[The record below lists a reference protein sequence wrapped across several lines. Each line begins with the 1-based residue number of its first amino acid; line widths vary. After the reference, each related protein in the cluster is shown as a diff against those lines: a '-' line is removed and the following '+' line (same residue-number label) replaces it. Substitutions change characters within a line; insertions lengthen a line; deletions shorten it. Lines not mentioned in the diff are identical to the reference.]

1 MTHARMRGLSIAG
14 FVIIAVALVVVSV
27 AWRPGPPAPRPA
39 NQRPTL
45 LLLTSLPLVFGENFS
60 VRQNG
65 SAALRAIKERYRVVP
80 ISVTDPAELAKGS
93 MLLMAQPQAQPAEDL
108 VALDRWVHQGG
119 RVLLLADPLLEWPS
133 DRPLGDPLQPA
144 PMFTDTGLL
153 LHWGLQLDAP
163 DHPGDRKGEL
173 GGFNIVTAS
182 PGLLS
187 GSCRISA
194 DRLVAHCRVGKGR
207 ATIVAD
213 ADFLDADRLG
223 PGASHNLNG
232 LVAELASLESAP
244 IR

>member
-1 MTHARMRGLSIAG
+1 MTRARKRVMLIVG
-14 FVIIAVALVVVSV
+14 FAIIAAALLAIFIARQPS
-27 AWRPGPPAPRPA
+27 PPAARPP

-45 LLLTSLPLVFGENFS
+45 LLLTSLPLVFGEGFS
-60 VRQNG
+60 LQQNG
-65 SAALRAIKERYRVVP
+65 SPALKALKQRYRVVP
-80 ISVTDPAELAKGS
+80 ISVTSPPELAKGS

-108 VALDRWVHQGG
+108 VALDRWVHRGG
-119 RVLLLADPLLEWPS
+119 RMLLLADPLLEWPS
-133 DRPLGDPLQPA
+133 DRPLGDPLRPA

-163 DHPGDRKGEL
+163 DQPGARKGEL

-223 PGASHNLNG
+223 PGGSHNLDG
-232 LVAELASLESAP
+232 LLAELASLESV
-244 IR
+244 

>member
-1 MTHARMRGLSIAG
+1 MTHARLRGVLIAS
-14 FVIIAVALVVVSV
+14 FVIISAALVAILV
-27 AWRPGPPAPRPA
+27 ARGPSPPAARPA

-45 LLLTSLPLVFGENFS
+45 LLLTSLPLLFGEGFS
-60 VRQNG
+60 VQQNG
-65 SAALRAIKERYRVVP
+65 SPALRALEGRYRVVP
-80 ISVTDPAELAKGS
+80 ISVTSPAELAKGG

-108 VALDRWVHQGG
+108 VALDRWVHRGG

-133 DRPLGDPLQPA
+133 DRPLGDPLRPA
-144 PMFTDTGLL
+144 PMFMDTGLL

-163 DHPGDRKGEL
+163 DQPGQRKGEL

-194 DRLVAHCRVGKGR
+194 DRLIAHCRVGKGK

-213 ADFLDADRLG
+213 ADLLDADRLG
-223 PGASHNLNG
+223 PGAAHNLDG
-232 LVAELASLESAP
+232 LLGELASLESS
-244 IR
+244 